1 MKTITKDKMNSDKIN
16 RSEMTRTKN
25 KPQTK
30 QHTYWEEQREYF
42 KQKTIAFKELK
53 KKRQIELMK
62 NELEKGT
69 KI

>member
-1 MKTITKDKMNSDKIN
+1 MNSDK
-16 RSEMTRTKN
+16 SSQTKN
-25 KPQTK
+25 HINKN
-30 QHTYWEEQREYF
+30 TYWEEQREYF

-53 KKRQIELMK
+53 KKKQIELIK

>member
-1 MKTITKDKMNSDKIN
+1 MNWVEQMKQPTQIN
-16 RSEMTRTKN
+16 DSN
-25 KPQTK
+25 KTK
-30 QHTYWEEQREYF
+30 QTNKTSQSTTYWEEQREYF

-53 KKRQIELMK
+53 KKRQIESMK

>member
-1 MKTITKDKMNSDKIN
+1 MNWVEQMTQLTQPTHTTQTNKKKDTNQSN
-16 RSEMTRTKN
+16 
-25 KPQTK
+25 
-30 QHTYWEEQREYF
+30 TYWEEQREYF
-42 KQKTIAFKELK
+42 KQKTLAFKELK

>member
-1 MKTITKDKMNSDKIN
+1 MENNTETKIKLNLNEK
-16 RSEMTRTKN
+16 
-25 KPQTK
+25 
-30 QHTYWEEQREYF
+30 TYWEEQREYF